1 MSASSN
7 EIYYFFGTNYLAKFL
22 ESFLIFLLQF
32 HFCKYH
38 HRRVALNLFQADK
51 YDRFVCPIHIHRVKF
66 LLHQKVLTFYL
77 NNCSRIDGNSISGK
91 IPSFIKNWQS
101 VNRMLVHSDIKH
113 LMTFSWSESERP
125 SFTQIS
131 ILTLSLHFP
140 AICRVHRWVVLFLQK
155 FPCWRTWQNCM
166 RPFTCCIMVLSHFF
180 YLVLEFGT

>member
-1 MSASSN
+1 MSHSYSP
-7 EIYYFFGTNYLAKFL
+7 
-22 ESFLIFLLQF
+22 
-32 HFCKYH
+32 C
-38 HRRVALNLFQADK
+38 
-51 YDRFVCPIHIHRVKF
+51 VKF
-66 LLHQKVLTFYL
+66 LLPQKVLTFCL

-140 AICRVHRWVVLFLQK
+140 AICRVHRWVDLFLQK

-166 RPFTCCIMVLSHFF
+166 IHFTCCIVVLLHFF
-180 YLVLEFGT
+180 ILYWSLVLKEDCDWPKVMHHQEGDWFEWTKHEISSLTKCTAPYGSVSLCFCDFNQATL